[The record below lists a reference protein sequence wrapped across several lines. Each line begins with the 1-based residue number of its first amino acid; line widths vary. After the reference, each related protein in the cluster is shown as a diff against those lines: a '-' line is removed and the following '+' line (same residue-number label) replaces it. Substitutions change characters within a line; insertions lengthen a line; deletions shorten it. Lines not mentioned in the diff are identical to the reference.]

1 MAGRSTA
8 TPARAAFELEALARD
23 GHTDRPLRGGPDGA
37 LELGDRLGLRQAADG
52 HAADRDAVGEAAR
65 RPVVSHGE
73 RRAGGEQDADEE
85 AGQDQGGALHPTPM
99 VRDRRI
105 VTPRPAVHHSPA
117 WRLGKIGIWIRGQDA
132 RGEDAKDRVRELEAL
147 GYGTLWVGGS
157 PAVPDVRPFLE
168 ATETLTV
175 ATGILNVWQHRPAD
189 VAAQHAELARDFP
202 GRFRLGI
209 GIGHPEA
216 TQRYAKPLTTMRA
229 FFDGLDAAE
238 RPVPRDERLAAALGP
253 KMLDLAAER
262 SLGTHPYFTPVE
274 HTRFARERVGAG
286 GLVAPGL
293 AVVLEPDPGKARTVA
308 RSYAK
313 LLPRAAQL
321 QEQPAA
327 VRLHRGRD
335 RRRRDRPPDRRG
347 RRPRER
353 RADRRGRAGAP
364 RRRGRPRLP
373 PAARPRQAP
382 ARRLP
387 GARGRADLVSGGAPR
402 EAAPRPRGYWTWR
415 STPRLPRRTSVP
427 PPP

>member
-1 MAGRSTA
+1 MG
-8 TPARAAFELEALARD
+8 
-23 GHTDRPLRGGPDGA
+23 
-37 LELGDRLGLRQAADG
+37 
-52 HAADRDAVGEAAR
+52 
-65 RPVVSHGE
+65 
-73 RRAGGEQDADEE
+73 
-85 AGQDQGGALHPTPM
+85 
-99 VRDRRI
+99 
-105 VTPRPAVHHSPA
+105 
-117 WRLGKIGIWIRGQDA
+117 LGKIGIWIRGQDA
-132 RGEDAKDRVRELEAL
+132 RGEDAKDRVRELEEL

-293 AVVLEPDPGKARTVA
+293 AVVLEPDPGKARRVA

-313 LLPRAAQL
+313 YYLGLRNYKSNLLRFGFTEDEIAGGGTDRLIDAVVAHGSAERIAADVRAHL
-321 QEQPAA
+321 
-327 VRLHRGRD
+327 D
-335 RRRRDRPPDRRG
+335 
-347 RRPRER
+347 
-353 RADRRGRAGAP
+353 AGADHVCLQP
-364 RRRGRPRLP
+364 LGHGKLP
-373 PAARPRQAP
+373 LGDYRELAAA
-382 ARRLP
+382 LI
-387 GARGRADLVSGGAPR
+387 
-402 EAAPRPRGYWTWR
+402 
-415 STPRLPRRTSVP
+415 
-427 PPP
+427 